1 MMIKILKL
9 SHEETSKR
17 IIHIKNEY
25 EYREYRDGDF
35 LLDFLGDRS
44 YRPDMIL

>member
-1 MMIKILKL
+1 MIKILKL
-9 SHEETSKR
+9 SNEETSKR

-25 EYREYRDGDF
+25 EYQDGDF
-35 LLDFLGDRS
+35 ILYFLGDRS